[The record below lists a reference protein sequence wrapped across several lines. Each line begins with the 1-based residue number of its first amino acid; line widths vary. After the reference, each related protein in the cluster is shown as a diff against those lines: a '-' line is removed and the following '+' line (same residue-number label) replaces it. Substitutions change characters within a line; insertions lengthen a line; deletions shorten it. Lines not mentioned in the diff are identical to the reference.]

1 MDKQISLKK
10 RIFNIIQIG
19 NRADIISRLFDYF
32 IVATIFVNITVMVL
46 ETFSELDKYSGIFDV
61 IELVTML
68 IFCVEYGLRIWTA
81 NFLFP
86 EENRVKAVFKFV
98 VSYDGI
104 VDLFTILPF
113 FFMSG
118 FVAFRLLRVVRIF
131 NLFRINPNVDSFN
144 VITSVLYE
152 KKNQIAS
159 SMFIIA
165 VLMLA
170 SSICM
175 YSAEN
180 PAQPENFSNAF
191 DGIWWS
197 VSTLLTIGYGDV
209 YPVTLVGKIMAICIA
224 FLGVGVVAIPTG
236 IISAGFVE
244 QYHKAQ
250 ASADALNINLQT
262 VIVDIDSRWIG
273 LSVDEVLDRF
283 GIHIVL
289 VQRGDVL
296 IQPNDKYIVEMHD
309 ALAVWEG
316 KVRGRD

>member
-1 MDKQISLKK
+1 
-10 RIFNIIQIG
+10 
-19 NRADIISRLFDYF
+19 
-32 IVATIFVNITVMVL
+32 
-46 ETFSELDKYSGIFDV
+46 
-61 IELVTML
+61 
-68 IFCVEYGLRIWTA
+68 
-81 NFLFP
+81 
-86 EENRVKAVFKFV
+86 
-98 VSYDGI
+98 
-104 VDLFTILPF
+104 
-113 FFMSG
+113 
-118 FVAFRLLRVVRIF
+118 
-131 NLFRINPNVDSFN
+131 VDSFN

-316 KVRGRD
+316 KVRGRN

>member
-1 MDKQISLKK
+1 LDKQISFKK

-19 NRADIISRLFDYF
+19 NRSDIASRLFDYF
-32 IVATIFVNITVMVL
+32 IVATIFLNIAVMVM
-46 ETFSELDKYSGIFDV
+46 ETFQSLRRFEGIFDV

-68 IFCVEYGLRIWTA
+68 IFCLEYVLRIWTS
-81 NFLFP
+81 NYLFP
-86 EENRVKAVFKFV
+86 EESRPKAVFKFV
-98 VSYDGI
+98 ISFDGI

-131 NLFRINPNVDSFN
+131 NLFRINPHIDSFN

-152 KKNQIAS
+152 KKNQILS

-209 YPVTLVGKIMAICIA
+209 YPITLVGKIMAICIA

-250 ASADALNINLQT
+250 SSADSLDINLQT
-262 VIVDIDSRWIG
+262 VVVDIDSRWIG
-273 LSVDEVLDRF
+273 LSISEVLDEF

-289 VQRGDVL
+289 VKRGDVL
-296 IQPNDKYIVEMHD
+296 IQPNDKYVVEMHD

-316 KVRGRD
+316 KINR